1 MKIKLSLK
9 KIVISIV
16 ALIVFLIA
24 LSLLIIGISSHRP
37 TAAFYGIS
45 ESNQEQIA
53 KVLQSTAAKKKGRFL
68 PFNIVT
74 LDNSVSL
81 ENTLKKQKADIVFV
95 YRGKN
100 SDYAAARA
108 AKKHTTFDIDIL
120 KGMTTSVRKTAFVQN
135 EKVAAVPLLIDNYE
149 LDVHTEKFNSSNI
162 KVLNTLDDL
171 EKLAWITKSSTPSPI
186 IFPGGDNDFLI
197 NIFGALVE
205 AVSGKSACI
214 EGKEKLE
221 KLIDSG
227 KANYNSYTE
236 ILKELFA
243 DGNAYSETFKLLRN
257 WSQKEILTK
266 NVYQINVRDMKIFMQ
281 SEIVTAAFQSLSEH
295 RTFERP
301 VIAKYTSVYIPA
313 ETETSVRFFT
323 SPVILG
329 ISLSKDKIARAA
341 IEKLSNEFQ
350 SQLSFATG
358 LAPVQANCSVPDVQA
373 DDVRYWVAAS
383 DEPLPALADWIFTTK
398 GQKNAF
404 AEALRN
410 LLRA

>member
-16 ALIVFLIA
+16 ALIIFLIV
-24 LSLLIIGISSHRP
+24 LSLVIIGISSHRP

-45 ESNQEQIA
+45 ETNQEQIA

-74 LDNSVSL
+74 LDSSVSL
-81 ENTLKKQKADIVFV
+81 ENALKKQKADIVFV
-95 YRGKN
+95 NRGKN
-100 SDYAAARA
+100 SDFAAARA

-135 EKVAAVPLLIDNYE
+135 EKVAAVPLLLDNYE
-149 LDVHTEKFNSSNI
+149 LDVHTEKFQASNI
-162 KVLNTLDDL
+162 KTLNTLEDL
-171 EKLAWITKSSTPSPI
+171 EKLARITKSSTPSPI

-205 AVSGKSACI
+205 AVSGKSACV
-214 EGKEKLE
+214 EGKEKLAN
-221 KLIDSG
+221 LIDSG
-227 KANYNSYTE
+227 KANYNSYVET
-236 ILKELFA
+236 LKELFA
-243 DGNAYSETFKLLRN
+243 DGNAYCETYKLLKS
-257 WSQKEILTK
+257 WSQKEILPK
-266 NVYQINVRDMKIFMQ
+266 NIYQINVRDMKIFMQ
-281 SEIVTAAFQSLSEH
+281 TEIVTAAFQNLSEH

-313 ETETSVRFFT
+313 VTETSERNFT
-323 SPVILG
+323 SPVVLG
-329 ISLSKDKIARAA
+329 ISLTKDKIARSA
-341 IEKLSNEFQ
+341 IEKLADEFQ

-358 LAPVQANCSVPDVQA
+358 LAPVQASCSVPDVQA

-398 GQKNAF
+398 GQKNVF
-404 AEALRN
+404 ADALRN
-410 LLRA
+410 LLRS

>member
-45 ESNQEQIA
+45 ETNQEQIA

-74 LDNSVSL
+74 LDSSVSL
-81 ENTLKKQKADIVFV
+81 ENALKKQKADIVFV
-95 YRGKN
+95 NRGKN
-100 SDYAAARA
+100 SDFAAARA

-135 EKVAAVPLLIDNYE
+135 EKVAAVPLLLDNYE
-149 LDVHTEKFNSSNI
+149 LDVHTEKFQASNI
-162 KVLNTLDDL
+162 KTLNTLEDL
-171 EKLAWITKSSTPSPI
+171 EKLARITKSSTPSPI

-205 AVSGKSACI
+205 AVSGKSACV
-214 EGKEKLE
+214 EGKEKLAN
-221 KLIDSG
+221 LIDSG
-227 KANYNSYTE
+227 KANYNSYVET
-236 ILKELFA
+236 LKELFA
-243 DGNAYSETFKLLRN
+243 DGNAYCETYKLLKS
-257 WSQKEILTK
+257 WSQKEILPK
-266 NVYQINVRDMKIFMQ
+266 NIYQINVRDMKIFMQ
-281 SEIVTAAFQSLSEH
+281 TEIITAAFQNLSEH

-301 VIAKYTSVYIPA
+301 VIAKYASVYIPA
-313 ETETSVRFFT
+313 VTETSERNFT
-323 SPVILG
+323 SPVVLG
-329 ISLSKDKIARAA
+329 ISLTKDKIARSA
-341 IEKLSNEFQ
+341 IEKLADEFQ
-350 SQLSFATG
+350 GQLSFATG
-358 LAPVQANCSVPDVQA
+358 LAPVQASCSVPDVQA

-398 GQKNAF
+398 GQKNVF
-404 AEALRN
+404 ADALRN
-410 LLRA
+410 LLRS

>member
-9 KIVISIV
+9 KVIISIV
-16 ALIVFLIA
+16 ALIIFLIA
-24 LSLLIIGISSHRP
+24 LFLVIIGISSHRP

-45 ESNQEQIA
+45 ESNQEKIA
-53 KVLQSTAAKKKGRFL
+53 KVLQSTASKKKGRFL

-74 LDNSVSL
+74 LDTSVSL
-81 ENTLKKQKADIVFV
+81 ENALKKQKADIVFV
-95 YRGKN
+95 NRGKN
-100 SDYAAARA
+100 SDFAAARA
-108 AKKHTTFDIDIL
+108 VKKHTTFDIDIL

-135 EKVAAVPLLIDNYE
+135 EKVAAVPLLLDNYE

-236 ILKELFA
+236 TLKELFA

>member
-9 KIVISIV
+9 KVIISIV
-16 ALIVFLIA
+16 ALIIFLIA
-24 LSLLIIGISSHRP
+24 LFLVIIGISSHRP

-45 ESNQEQIA
+45 ESNQEKIA
-53 KVLQSTAAKKKGRFL
+53 KVLQFTASKKKGRFL

-74 LDNSVSL
+74 LDTSVSL
-81 ENTLKKQKADIVFV
+81 ENALKKQKADIVFV
-95 YRGKN
+95 NRGKN
-100 SDYAAARA
+100 SDFAAARA
-108 AKKHTTFDIDIL
+108 VKKHTTFDIEL
-120 KGMTTSVRKTAFVQN
+120 LRGMTTSVRKTAFVSD
-135 EKVAAVPLLIDNYE
+135 EKVAAVPLLLDNYE

-236 ILKELFA
+236 TLKELFA

>member
-9 KIVISIV
+9 KIVVFIV
-16 ALIVFLIA
+16 ALIIFLIA
-24 LSLLIIGISSHRP
+24 LSLVIIGISSHRP

-45 ESNQEQIA
+45 EANQEKIA
-53 KVLQSTAAKKKGRFL
+53 KVLQSTSSKKKGRFL

-81 ENTLKKQKADIVFV
+81 ENALKKQKADIVFV

-100 SDYAAARA
+100 SDFAAARA
-108 AKKHTTFDIDIL
+108 IKKHTTFDISIL
-120 KGMTTSVRKTAFVQN
+120 KGMTTSVRKTASVQN
-135 EKVAAVPLLIDNYE
+135 EKVAAVPLLLDNYE
-149 LDVHTEKFNSSNI
+149 LDVHTEKFQASDV
-162 KVLNTLDDL
+162 KTLNTLEDL

-214 EGKEKLE
+214 EGKTKLE

-227 KANYNSYTE
+227 KANYNSYVET
-236 ILKELFA
+236 LKELFA
-243 DGNAYSETFKLLRN
+243 DGNAYSETYKLLKN
-257 WSQKEILTK
+257 WSQKEILPK
-266 NVYQINVRDMKIFMQ
+266 NIYQINVRDMKIYMQ
-281 SEIVTAAFQSLSEH
+281 SEIVTAAFQNLSEH

-301 VIAKYTSVYIPA
+301 VISKYTSVYIPA
-313 ETETSVRFFT
+313 VTETSERNFI

-329 ISLSKDKIARAA
+329 ISLSKDKVARAA
-341 IEKLSNEFQ
+341 VEKLSNEFQ

-358 LAPVQANCSVPDVQA
+358 LAPVQASCSVPDVQA

-398 GQKNAF
+398 GQKNVF

-410 LLRA
+410 LLRS

>member
-45 ESNQEQIA
+45 ETNQEQIA

-74 LDNSVSL
+74 LDSSVSL
-81 ENTLKKQKADIVFV
+81 ENALKKQKADIVFV
-95 YRGKN
+95 NRGKN
-100 SDYAAARA
+100 SDFAAARA

-135 EKVAAVPLLIDNYE
+135 EKVAAVPLLLDNYE
-149 LDVHTEKFNSSNI
+149 LDVHTEKFQASNI
-162 KVLNTLDDL
+162 KTLNTLEDL
-171 EKLAWITKSSTPSPI
+171 EKLARITKSSTPSPI

-236 ILKELFA
+236 TLKELFA

>member
-45 ESNQEQIA
+45 ETNQEQIA

-74 LDNSVSL
+74 LDSSVSL
-81 ENTLKKQKADIVFV
+81 ENALKKQKADIVFV
-95 YRGKN
+95 NRGKN
-100 SDYAAARA
+100 SDFAAARA

-135 EKVAAVPLLIDNYE
+135 EKVAAVPLLLDNYE

-205 AVSGKSACI
+205 AVSGKSACV
-214 EGKEKLE
+214 EGKEKLAN
-221 KLIDSG
+221 LIDSG
-227 KANYNSYTE
+227 KANYNSYVET
-236 ILKELFA
+236 LKELFA
-243 DGNAYSETFKLLRN
+243 DGNAYCETYKLLKS
-257 WSQKEILTK
+257 WSQKEILPK
-266 NVYQINVRDMKIFMQ
+266 NIYQINVRDMKIFMQ
-281 SEIVTAAFQSLSEH
+281 TEIVTAAFQNLSEH

>member
-9 KIVISIV
+9 KVIISIV
-16 ALIVFLIA
+16 ALIIFLIA
-24 LSLLIIGISSHRP
+24 LFLVIIGISSHRP

-45 ESNQEQIA
+45 ESNQEKIA
-53 KVLQSTAAKKKGRFL
+53 KVLQSTASKKKGRFL

-74 LDNSVSL
+74 LDTSVSL
-81 ENTLKKQKADIVFV
+81 ENALKKQKADIVFV
-95 YRGKN
+95 NRGKN
-100 SDYAAARA
+100 SDFAAARA
-108 AKKHTTFDIDIL
+108 VKKHTTFDIEL
-120 KGMTTSVRKTAFVQN
+120 LRGMTTSVRKTAFVSD
-135 EKVAAVPLLIDNYE
+135 EKVAAVPLLLDNYE

-236 ILKELFA
+236 TLKELFA

>member
-1 MKIKLSLK
+1 LSLK
-9 KIVISIV
+9 KVIISIV
-16 ALIVFLIA
+16 ALIIFLIA
-24 LSLLIIGISSHRP
+24 LFLVIIGISSHRP

-45 ESNQEQIA
+45 ESNQEKIA
-53 KVLQSTAAKKKGRFL
+53 KVLQSTASKKKGRFL

-74 LDNSVSL
+74 LDTSVSL
-81 ENTLKKQKADIVFV
+81 ENALKKQKADIVFV
-95 YRGKN
+95 NRGKN
-100 SDYAAARA
+100 SDFAAARA
-108 AKKHTTFDIDIL
+108 VKKHTTFDIEL
-120 KGMTTSVRKTAFVQN
+120 LRGMTTSVRKTAFVSD
-135 EKVAAVPLLIDNYE
+135 EKVAAVPLLLDNYE

-236 ILKELFA
+236 TLKELFA

>member
-45 ESNQEQIA
+45 ETNQEQIA

-74 LDNSVSL
+74 LDSSVSL
-81 ENTLKKQKADIVFV
+81 ENALKKQKADIVFV
-95 YRGKN
+95 NRGKN
-100 SDYAAARA
+100 SDFAAARA

-135 EKVAAVPLLIDNYE
+135 EKVAAVPLLLDNYE
-149 LDVHTEKFNSSNI
+149 LDVHTEKFQASNI

-205 AVSGKSACI
+205 AVSGKSACV
-214 EGKEKLE
+214 EGKEKLAN
-221 KLIDSG
+221 LIDSG
-227 KANYNSYTE
+227 KANYNSYVET
-236 ILKELFA
+236 LKELFA

-281 SEIVTAAFQSLSEH
+281 SEIVTAAFQNLSEH

>member
-1 MKIKLSLK
+1 M
-9 KIVISIV
+9 
-16 ALIVFLIA
+16 
-24 LSLLIIGISSHRP
+24 IIGISSHRP

-45 ESNQEQIA
+45 ETNQEQIA

-74 LDNSVSL
+74 LDSSVSL
-81 ENTLKKQKADIVFV
+81 ENALKKQKADIVFV
-95 YRGKN
+95 NRGKN
-100 SDYAAARA
+100 SDFAAARA
-108 AKKHTTFDIDIL
+108 AKKHTTFDIEL
-120 KGMTTSVRKTAFVQN
+120 LRGMTTSVRKTAFVSD
-135 EKVAAVPLLIDNYE
+135 EKVAAVPLLLDNYE

-236 ILKELFA
+236 TLKELFA

>member
-45 ESNQEQIA
+45 ETNQEQIA

-74 LDNSVSL
+74 LDSSVSL
-81 ENTLKKQKADIVFV
+81 ENALKKQKADIVFV
-95 YRGKN
+95 NRGKN
-100 SDYAAARA
+100 SDFAAARA

-135 EKVAAVPLLIDNYE
+135 EKVAAVPLLLDNYE

-205 AVSGKSACI
+205 AVSGKSACV

-227 KANYNSYTE
+227 KANYNSYVET
-236 ILKELFA
+236 LKELFA
-243 DGNAYSETFKLLRN
+243 DGNAYCETYKLLKS
-257 WSQKEILTK
+257 WSQKEILPK
-266 NVYQINVRDMKIFMQ
+266 NIYQINVRDMKIFMQ
-281 SEIVTAAFQSLSEH
+281 TEIVTAAFQNLSEH

>member
-45 ESNQEQIA
+45 ETNQEQIA

-74 LDNSVSL
+74 LDSSVSL
-81 ENTLKKQKADIVFV
+81 ENALKKQKADIVFV
-95 YRGKN
+95 NRGKN
-100 SDYAAARA
+100 SDFAAARA

-135 EKVAAVPLLIDNYE
+135 EKVAAVPLLLDNYE
-149 LDVHTEKFNSSNI
+149 LDVHTEKFQASNI
-162 KVLNTLDDL
+162 KTLNTLEDL
-171 EKLAWITKSSTPSPI
+171 EKLARITKSSTPSPI

-205 AVSGKSACI
+205 AVSGKSACV
-214 EGKEKLE
+214 EGKEKLAN
-221 KLIDSG
+221 LIDSG
-227 KANYNSYTE
+227 KANYNSYVET
-236 ILKELFA
+236 LKELFA

>member
-16 ALIVFLIA
+16 ALIIFLIV
-24 LSLLIIGISSHRP
+24 LSLVIIGISSHRP

-45 ESNQEQIA
+45 EVNQEKIA
-53 KVLQSTAAKKKGRFL
+53 KVLQSTSAKKKGRFL

-81 ENTLKKQKADIVFV
+81 ENALKKQKADIVFV
-95 YRGKN
+95 NRGKN
-100 SDYAAARA
+100 SDFAAARA

-135 EKVAAVPLLIDNYE
+135 EKVAAVPLLLDNYE
-149 LDVHTEKFNSSNI
+149 LDVHTEKFQASNI
-162 KVLNTLDDL
+162 KTLNTLEDL
-171 EKLAWITKSSTPSPI
+171 EKLARITKSSTPSPI

-205 AVSGKSACI
+205 AVSGKSACV
-214 EGKEKLE
+214 EGKEKLAN
-221 KLIDSG
+221 LIDSG
-227 KANYNSYTE
+227 KANYNSYVET
-236 ILKELFA
+236 LKELFA
-243 DGNAYSETFKLLRN
+243 DGNAYCETYKLLKS
-257 WSQKEILTK
+257 WSQKEILPK
-266 NVYQINVRDMKIFMQ
+266 NIYQINVRDMKIFMQ
-281 SEIVTAAFQSLSEH
+281 TEIVTAAFQNLSEH

-313 ETETSVRFFT
+313 VTETSERNFT
-323 SPVILG
+323 SPVVLG
-329 ISLSKDKIARAA
+329 ISLTKDKIARSA
-341 IEKLSNEFQ
+341 IEKLADEFQ

-358 LAPVQANCSVPDVQA
+358 LAPVQASCSVPDVQA

-398 GQKNAF
+398 GQKNVF
-404 AEALRN
+404 ADALRN
-410 LLRA
+410 LLRS

>member
-1 MKIKLSLK
+1 MWLTTLQKLR
-9 KIVISIV
+9 VV
-16 ALIVFLIA
+16 
-24 LSLLIIGISSHRP
+24 
-37 TAAFYGIS
+37 
-45 ESNQEQIA
+45 
-53 KVLQSTAAKKKGRFL
+53 
-68 PFNIVT
+68 
-74 LDNSVSL
+74 
-81 ENTLKKQKADIVFV
+81 
-95 YRGKN
+95 
-100 SDYAAARA
+100 
-108 AKKHTTFDIDIL
+108 
-120 KGMTTSVRKTAFVQN
+120 
-135 EKVAAVPLLIDNYE
+135 
-149 LDVHTEKFNSSNI
+149 
-162 KVLNTLDDL
+162 
-171 EKLAWITKSSTPSPI
+171 
-186 IFPGGDNDFLI
+186 
-197 NIFGALVE
+197 
-205 AVSGKSACI
+205 
-214 EGKEKLE
+214 
-221 KLIDSG
+221 
-227 KANYNSYTE
+227 

-243 DGNAYSETFKLLRN
+243 DGNAYCETYKLLKS
-257 WSQKEILTK
+257 WSQKEILPK
-266 NVYQINVRDMKIFMQ
+266 NIYQ
-281 SEIVTAAFQSLSEH
+281 TFQNLSEH

>member
-9 KIVISIV
+9 KIVIFIV
-16 ALIVFLIA
+16 ALIIFLIA
-24 LSLLIIGISSHRP
+24 LSLVIIGISSHRP

-45 ESNQEQIA
+45 EANQEKIA
-53 KVLQSTAAKKKGRFL
+53 KVLQSVAAKKKGRFL

-81 ENTLKKQKADIVFV
+81 ENALKKQKADIVFV

-100 SDYAAARA
+100 SDFAAARA
-108 AKKHTTFDIDIL
+108 VKKHTTFDIGIL
-120 KGMTTSVRKTAFVQN
+120 KGMTTSVRKTASIQN
-135 EKVAAVPLLIDNYE
+135 EKVAAVPLLLDNYE
-149 LDVHTEKFNSSNI
+149 LDVHTEKFQASDV
-162 KVLNTLDDL
+162 KTLNTLEDL

-214 EGKEKLE
+214 EGKAKLE
-221 KLIDSG
+221 KLIGSG
-227 KANYNSYTE
+227 KANYNSYVET
-236 ILKELFA
+236 LKELFE
-243 DGNAYSETFKLLRN
+243 DGNAYSETYKLLKN
-257 WSQKEILTK
+257 WSQKEILPK
-266 NVYQINVRDMKIFMQ
+266 NIYQINVRDMKIYMQ
-281 SEIVTAAFQSLSEH
+281 SEIVTAAFQNLSEH

-301 VIAKYTSVYIPA
+301 VISKYTSVYIPA
-313 ETETSVRFFT
+313 VTETSERNFI

-329 ISLSKDKIARAA
+329 ISLSKDKVARSAV
-341 IEKLSNEFQ
+341 EKLSNEFQ

-358 LAPVQANCSVPDVQA
+358 LAPVQASCSVPDVQA

-398 GQKNAF
+398 GQKNVF

-410 LLRA
+410 LLRS

>member
-1 MKIKLSLK
+1 MKIKLSFK
-9 KIVISIV
+9 KIIFLIV
-16 ALIVFLIA
+16 ALIIFLIA
-24 LSLLIIGISSHRP
+24 LSLVVIGISSHRP

-53 KVLQSTAAKKKGRFL
+53 KVLQSTTAKKKGRFL

-81 ENTLKKQKADIVFV
+81 ENALKKQKADIVFV

-100 SDYAAARA
+100 SDYAASRA
-108 AKKHTTFDIDIL
+108 AKKHTTFDIELL
-120 KGMTTSVRKTAFVQN
+120 KGMTTSVRKTAFIQDG
-135 EKVAAVPLLIDNYE
+135 KVAAVPLLLDNYE
-149 LDVHTEKFNSSNI
+149 LDVHTEKFRASNI
-162 KVLNTLDDL
+162 KTLGTLEDL

-214 EGKEKLE
+214 EGKEKLG

-227 KANYNSYTE
+227 KANYNSYVE
-236 ILKELFA
+236 VLKELFA
-243 DGNAYSETFKLLRN
+243 DGNAYSEAYKLLRN
-257 WSQKEILTK
+257 WSQKEILPK
-266 NVYQINVRDMKIFMQ
+266 NIYQINVRDMKIFMQ
-281 SEIVTAAFQSLSEH
+281 TEIVTAAFQNLSEH

-313 ETETSVRFFT
+313 ATETSERNFT
-323 SPVILG
+323 SPVVLG
-329 ISLSKDKIARAA
+329 ISLTKDKIARSA
-341 IEKLSNEFQ
+341 IEKLADEFQ

-358 LAPVQANCSVPDVQA
+358 LAPVQASCSVPDVQA

-383 DEPLPALADWIFTTK
+383 DEPIPALADWIFTTK

-410 LLRA
+410 LLRS

>member
-9 KIVISIV
+9 KVIISIV
-16 ALIVFLIA
+16 ALIIFLIA
-24 LSLLIIGISSHRP
+24 LFLVIIGISSHRP

-45 ESNQEQIA
+45 ESNQEKIA
-53 KVLQSTAAKKKGRFL
+53 KVLQSTASKKKGRFL

-74 LDNSVSL
+74 LDTSVSL
-81 ENTLKKQKADIVFV
+81 ENALKKQKADIVFV
-95 YRGKN
+95 NRGKN
-100 SDYAAARA
+100 SDFAAARA
-108 AKKHTTFDIDIL
+108 VKKHTTFDIEL
-120 KGMTTSVRKTAFVQN
+120 LRGMTTSVRKTAFVSD
-135 EKVAAVPLLIDNYE
+135 EKVAAVPLLLDNYE

-236 ILKELFA
+236 TLKELFA

-383 DEPLPALADWIFTTK
+383 DEPLPAVADWIVTTK
-398 GQKNAF
+398 GPKNAF

>member
-9 KIVISIV
+9 KVIISIV
-16 ALIVFLIA
+16 ALIIFLIA
-24 LSLLIIGISSHRP
+24 LFLVIIGISSHRP

-45 ESNQEQIA
+45 ESNQEKIA
-53 KVLQSTAAKKKGRFL
+53 KVLQSTASKKKGRFL

-74 LDNSVSL
+74 LDTSVSL
-81 ENTLKKQKADIVFV
+81 ENALKKQKADIVFV
-95 YRGKN
+95 NRGKN
-100 SDYAAARA
+100 SDFAAARA
-108 AKKHTTFDIDIL
+108 VKKHTTFDIEL
-120 KGMTTSVRKTAFVQN
+120 LRGMTTSVRKTAFVSD
-135 EKVAAVPLLIDNYE
+135 EKVAAVPLLLDNYE

-236 ILKELFA
+236 TLKELFA

-313 ETETSVRFFT
+313 ETESSVRLFT

-329 ISLSKDKIARAA
+329 ISLS
-341 IEKLSNEFQ
+341 
-350 SQLSFATG
+350 
-358 LAPVQANCSVPDVQA
+358 
-373 DDVRYWVAAS
+373 
-383 DEPLPALADWIFTTK
+383 
-398 GQKNAF
+398 
-404 AEALRN
+404 
-410 LLRA
+410 

>member
-45 ESNQEQIA
+45 ETNQEQIA

-74 LDNSVSL
+74 LDSSVSL
-81 ENTLKKQKADIVFV
+81 ENALKKQKADIVFV
-95 YRGKN
+95 NRGKN
-100 SDYAAARA
+100 SDFAAARA

-135 EKVAAVPLLIDNYE
+135 EKVAAVPLLLDNYE

-236 ILKELFA
+236 TLKELFA

>member
-16 ALIVFLIA
+16 ALIIFLIV

-45 ESNQEQIA
+45 ETNQEQIA

-74 LDNSVSL
+74 LDSSVSL
-81 ENTLKKQKADIVFV
+81 ENALKKQKADIVFV
-95 YRGKN
+95 NRGKN
-100 SDYAAARA
+100 SDFAAARA

-135 EKVAAVPLLIDNYE
+135 EKVAAVPLLLDNYE
-149 LDVHTEKFNSSNI
+149 LDVHTEKFQASNI
-162 KVLNTLDDL
+162 KTLNTLEDL
-171 EKLAWITKSSTPSPI
+171 EKLARITKSSTPSPI

-205 AVSGKSACI
+205 AGSGKSACV
-214 EGKEKLE
+214 EGKEKLAN
-221 KLIDSG
+221 LIDSG
-227 KANYNSYTE
+227 KANYNSYVET
-236 ILKELFA
+236 LKELFT
-243 DGNAYSETFKLLRN
+243 DGNAYCETYKLLKS
-257 WSQKEILTK
+257 WSQKEILPK
-266 NVYQINVRDMKIFMQ
+266 NIYQINVRDMKIFMQ
-281 SEIVTAAFQSLSEH
+281 TEIVTAAFQNLSEH

-313 ETETSVRFFT
+313 VTETSERNFT
-323 SPVILG
+323 SPVVLG
-329 ISLSKDKIARAA
+329 ISLTKDKIARSA
-341 IEKLSNEFQ
+341 IEKLADEFQ

-358 LAPVQANCSVPDVQA
+358 LAPVQASCSVPDVQA

-398 GQKNAF
+398 GQKNVF
-404 AEALRN
+404 ADALRN
-410 LLRA
+410 LLRS

>member
-9 KIVISIV
+9 KVIISIV
-16 ALIVFLIA
+16 ALIIFLIA
-24 LSLLIIGISSHRP
+24 LFLVIIGISSHRP

-45 ESNQEQIA
+45 EPNQEKIA
-53 KVLQSTAAKKKGRFL
+53 KVLQSTASKKKGRFL

-74 LDNSVSL
+74 LDTSVSL
-81 ENTLKKQKADIVFV
+81 ENALKKQKADIIFV
-95 YRGKN
+95 NRGKN
-100 SDYAAARA
+100 SDFAAARA
-108 AKKHTTFDIDIL
+108 VKKHTTFDIEL
-120 KGMTTSVRKTAFVQN
+120 LRGMTTSVRKTAFVSD
-135 EKVAAVPLLIDNYE
+135 EKVAAVPLLLDNYE

-236 ILKELFA
+236 TLKELFA

>member
-24 LSLLIIGISSHRP
+24 LSLLIVGISSHRP

-45 ESNQEQIA
+45 ETNQEQIA

-74 LDNSVSL
+74 LDSSVSL
-81 ENTLKKQKADIVFV
+81 ENALKKQKADIVFV

-120 KGMTTSVRKTAFVQN
+120 KGMTTSVRKTASVQN

-149 LDVHTEKFNSSNI
+149 LDVHTEKFQASNI
-162 KVLNTLDDL
+162 KTLNTLEDL

-205 AVSGKSACI
+205 AVSGRSACI

-227 KANYNSYTE
+227 KANYNSYVET
-236 ILKELFA
+236 LKELFA
-243 DGNAYSETFKLLRN
+243 DGNAYSETYKLLRS
-257 WSQKEILTK
+257 WSQKEILPK
-266 NVYQINVRDMKIFMQ
+266 NIYQINVRDMKIFMQ
-281 SEIVTAAFQSLSEH
+281 TEIVTAAFQNLSEH

-313 ETETSVRFFT
+313 VTETSERNFT
-323 SPVILG
+323 SPVVLG
-329 ISLSKDKIARAA
+329 ISLSKDKIARSAL
-341 IEKLSNEFQ
+341 EKLADEFQ

-358 LAPVQANCSVPDVQA
+358 LAPVQASCSVPDVQA

-398 GQKNAF
+398 GQKNTF
-404 AEALRN
+404 ADALRN
-410 LLRA
+410 LLRS